1 MHQVPLRPVYNYR
14 RQDRTDKYPDN
25 VCTTTV
31 DLNIYEKHCTTTIA
45 KTVKFDYHRRVQ
57 LQLRERLLPLRH
69 EYNYFHYE
77 MYHYRR
83 HVNNYFPR

>member
-1 MHQVPLRPVYNYR
+1 MDRQVHLRKTLY
-14 RQDRTDKYPDN
+14 
-25 VCTTTV
+25 TTV
-31 DLNIYEKHCTTTIA
+31 T

-83 HVNNYFPR
+83 HVNNYFPRRPVNDYLHNGP